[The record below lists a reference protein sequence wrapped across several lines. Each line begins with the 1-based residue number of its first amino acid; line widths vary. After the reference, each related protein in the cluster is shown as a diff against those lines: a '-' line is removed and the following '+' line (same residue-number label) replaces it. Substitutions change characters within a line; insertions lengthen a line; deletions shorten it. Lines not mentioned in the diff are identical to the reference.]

1 METREKSAD
10 SQKYYLLILI
20 LFKENILFHGTFIFH
35 AEPNYLHCCAK
46 LNFLEVKAANV
57 NKFYLMSFIRHKY
70 EYAIKWLQLSNLFS
84 IRIIIN
90 GKINFIS
97 FFSMGLFFIPLLKHA
112 KYYEDKI

>member
-1 METREKSAD
+1 MIEYKNDCEKFIYYEQPLDITREKSAD
-10 SQKYYLLILI
+10 SQKYYFFILI

-46 LNFLEVKAANV
+46 LNFLEAKAANV

-84 IRIIIN
+84 I
-90 GKINFIS
+90 
-97 FFSMGLFFIPLLKHA
+97 
-112 KYYEDKI
+112 